1 MKLLSEKEWLNFL
14 KNSGFRNVKTWK
26 CGAKKD
32 WEGTLIILVKNN
44 LVVPTRCHFFAE
56 NPKKRFR

>member
-1 MKLLSEKEWLNFL
+1 MVKVL

-32 WEGTLIILVKNN
+32 WEGTLIISGKNN